1 MTTAEKA
8 AAALLDGR
16 IRVLKR
22 TDEGL
27 ALECQSATRH
37 TSYVASVFS
46 DVIGVRTS
54 CTCPN
59 GRVHPVRPRCW
70 HAAAARL
77 LSDLGEGSAR

>member
-1 MTTAEKA
+1 MTADKA
-8 AAALLDGR
+8 CRALLDGR

-22 TDEGL
+22 TDSGL
-27 ALECQSATRH
+27 ALECQSATRA
-37 TSYVASVFS
+37 TSYVSAVFC
-46 DVIGVRTS
+46 DEIGVRAS

-77 LSDLGEGSAR
+77 LSDFGEGSAR

>member
-1 MTTAEKA
+1 MTTARKA
-8 AAALLDGR
+8 AGALLDGR

-22 TDEGL
+22 TDDGL
-27 ALECQSATRH
+27 ALECQSATRG
-37 TSYVASVFS
+37 TSYVAAVYR
-46 DVIGVRTS
+46 DEIGVRTS

-77 LSDLGEGSAR
+77 LSDLGEGSDR